1 MLVVNWM
8 SKRLISIGPK
18 ESISLAIS
26 LLKDNHIG
34 RLPVI
39 DKNGTLVGIVSDKDL
54 KRAVASDAAAL
65 GVHEL
70 TYLLSQAKIKD
81 IMTPSPIITVHL
93 HDTIEEAAQ
102 VLLDNKISGMP
113 VLGDDGKKIV
123 AMLTQT
129 DIFRAL
135 VALTG
140 VSYGGI
146 QFAMDLPDHPGSI
159 KIAADILRKYGG
171 RMVSILSTYDGVP
184 NGQRKV
190 YIRMKSVDRGSLM
203 QIKDELVKVG
213 VLHYI
218 IDSREHT
225 RELINVTGNAPS
237 SL

>member
-65 GVHEL
+65 WVHEL

-113 VLGDDGKKIV
+113 VLGDDGKKKIG
-123 AMLTQT
+123 
-129 DIFRAL
+129 RAH
-135 VALTG
+135 V
-140 VSYGGI
+140 
-146 QFAMDLPDHPGSI
+146 
-159 KIAADILRKYGG
+159 
-171 RMVSILSTYDGVP
+171 
-184 NGQRKV
+184 
-190 YIRMKSVDRGSLM
+190 
-203 QIKDELVKVG
+203 
-213 VLHYI
+213 
-218 IDSREHT
+218 
-225 RELINVTGNAPS
+225 
-237 SL
+237 